1 MNLDIDLLME
11 LQYSLPLSTTPLADL
26 AENLGRSYDEVEKTL
41 RLYVQKGIIKRYGVN
56 LNYRAFS
63 GIKQA
68 ALVGFKAHD
77 VEKVARRIN
86 EFDEITVKHNFLRD
100 AEYDVWFTIKARS
113 VEEIEKTVARI
124 AYEVGV
130 TDYVILPTKR
140 VYKMD
145 VKYDLRRGIS
155 WSTRGMEPESVAM
168 ISELGLDES
177 FVRSLESLE
186 VVRRPFA
193 RYANLGY
200 GEEEVVSIIEE
211 LLDRNVGRDFSG
223 VLRES
228 KIGFKENGMTVLRIR
243 GEAEKIA
250 KELIEKFPQITHLIE
265 RVACENW
272 NYPLYFMVHATNREP
287 IEKIRDEVL
296 KIEGVEEARVVYSTR
311 NLRES

>member
-1 MNLDIDLLME
+1 MNLDVDLLME

-26 AENLGRSYDEVEKTL
+26 ADNLGRNYDEVEKTL
-41 RLYVQKGIIKRYGVN
+41 RLYVQNGIIKRYGVN

-77 VEKVARRIN
+77 VERVARRIN

-100 AEYDVWFTIKARS
+100 AEYNVWFTIKAQS
-113 VEEIEKTVARI
+113 VEEIKETVARI
-124 AYEVGV
+124 AFEVGV
-130 TDYVILPTKR
+130 TDYVVLPTKR

-145 VKYDLRRGIS
+145 VKYDLHRGIS
-155 WSTRGMEPESVAM
+155 WSTRGIEPENVAM

-186 VVRRPFA
+186 VTRRPFA
-193 RYANLGY
+193 KYVGY

-211 LLDRNVGRDFSG
+211 LLDKNVGRDFSG

-250 KELIEKFPQITHLIE
+250 VELIEKFPQITHLIE

-272 NYPLYFMVHATNREP
+272 NYPLYFMVHAVSREP

-296 KIEGVEEARVVYSTR
+296 KIEGVEEAKVVYSTR
-311 NLRES
+311 NLRE